1 MSNATDA
8 VDLGHRL
15 PTQDEIACAAQAVT
29 ALTYARGGNG
39 VLAIHRE
46 DGEAVCLS
54 PAIADLVID
63 LLGGV
68 ASGKTVTL
76 VPAGAMLTTQQAA
89 DILGVSR
96 PAPQQ
101 AAQVGHDPVCFG
113 RFAPA
118 CNARRSDGLHQPP
131 RRRAPCG
138 ARRSRPSWPGVRCIL
153 TQLADRRVA
162 LLDANVLFPF
172 RKRDILLRFHHAGLF
187 RARWTERILD
197 EWTLNLLEQKPHL
210 EPSVRSQRHAMRE
223 YYSEAVVTGFEP
235 LIATLELPDT
245 DDRHVLAAAIRC
257 GAQHIVTDNLA
268 DFPAE
273 VLGRFDIE
281 AVDAD
286 GFLSRTF
293 DLYPSKALGVLRIL
307 REVYS
312 NPSFTPSAFVR
323 DLAVKGL
330 PGLAAQ
336 VQKHRD
342 EL

>member
-1 MSNATDA
+1 M
-8 VDLGHRL
+8 
-15 PTQDEIACAAQAVT
+15 
-29 ALTYARGGNG
+29 
-39 VLAIHRE
+39 
-46 DGEAVCLS
+46 
-54 PAIADLVID
+54 
-63 LLGGV
+63 
-68 ASGKTVTL
+68 
-76 VPAGAMLTTQQAA
+76 
-89 DILGVSR
+89 
-96 PAPQQ
+96 
-101 AAQVGHDPVCFG
+101 
-113 RFAPA
+113 
-118 CNARRSDGLHQPP
+118 
-131 RRRAPCG
+131 
-138 ARRSRPSWPGVRCIL
+138 

-210 EPSVRSQRHAMRE
+210 EPSIRSQRHAMRE
-223 YYSEAVVTGFEP
+223 HFSEAVVTGFEP
-235 LIATLELPDT
+235 LIATLELPDA

-268 DFPAE
+268 DFPAG

-307 REVYS
+307 REAYS

-323 DLAVKGL
+323 DLAAKGL

-336 VQKHRD
+336 VQKHPD
-342 EL
+342 EF

>member
-29 ALTYARGGNG
+29 ALAHARGGNG

-46 DGEAVCLS
+46 DGESVRLA

-68 ASGKTVTL
+68 ASGRTVTL

-89 DILGVSR
+89 DILSVSR

-101 AAQVGHDPVCFG
+101 AAQVGQGSVRFG

-118 CNARRSDGLHQPP
+118 RHARRSDGLHGPS

-138 ARRSRPSWPGVRCIL
+138 ARRSRPSRSGVRCVL

-210 EPSVRSQRHAMRE
+210 ESSIRSQRHAMHE
-223 YYSEAVVTGFEP
+223 HFAEALVTGYEP
-235 LIATLELPDT
+235 LIGTLELPDA

-257 GAQHIVTDNLA
+257 GAQYIVTDNLS
-268 DFPAE
+268 DFPVE
-273 VLGRFDIE
+273 VLGRFDIQ

-286 GFLSRTF
+286 GFLSRTY
-293 DLYPSKALGVLRIL
+293 DLYPSEALGVLRTL
-307 REVYS
+307 QETYS
-312 NPSFTPSAFVR
+312 NPPFTPSEFVR
-323 DLAVKGL
+323 DLTAKGL
-330 PGLAAQ
+330 PRLAAQ
-336 VQKHRD
+336 IRERRD

>member
-1 MSNATDA
+1 M
-8 VDLGHRL
+8 
-15 PTQDEIACAAQAVT
+15 
-29 ALTYARGGNG
+29 
-39 VLAIHRE
+39 
-46 DGEAVCLS
+46 
-54 PAIADLVID
+54 
-63 LLGGV
+63 
-68 ASGKTVTL
+68 
-76 VPAGAMLTTQQAA
+76 
-89 DILGVSR
+89 
-96 PAPQQ
+96 
-101 AAQVGHDPVCFG
+101 
-113 RFAPA
+113 
-118 CNARRSDGLHQPP
+118 
-131 RRRAPCG
+131 
-138 ARRSRPSWPGVRCIL
+138 
-153 TQLADRRVA
+153 TQLVDRRVA

-223 YYSEAVVTGFEP
+223 HFSEAVVTCFEP
-235 LIATLELPDT
+235 LIATLELPDA

-293 DLYPSKALGVLRIL
+293 DLYPSEALGVLRIL
-307 REVYS
+307 REAYS
-312 NPSFTPSAFVR
+312 NPSFTPSAFIR
-323 DLAVKGL
+323 DLAAKGL